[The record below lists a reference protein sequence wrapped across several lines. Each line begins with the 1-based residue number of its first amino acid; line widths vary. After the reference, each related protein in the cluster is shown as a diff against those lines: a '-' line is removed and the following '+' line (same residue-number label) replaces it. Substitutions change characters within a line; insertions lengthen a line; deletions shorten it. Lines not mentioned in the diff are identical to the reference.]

1 MSRPHARHCSN
12 LEAGVKP
19 VTQQRTT
26 TNDRPQ
32 EPMENRCVCYRFRS
46 WDDVLSSDRDRI
58 DLFWSFFSSQSKSG
72 LAAAPPD
79 RGMNGA
85 IGRIGGVFVM
95 QVLYKLAMMTMLAS
109 SSSQS
114 QRTKTECNCRIR
126 MERRT
131 TAAAAKTHTG
141 RCGLPNTAKVSEEV
155 EVERIR
161 KIHGR

>member
-1 MSRPHARHCSN
+1 
-12 LEAGVKP
+12 
-19 VTQQRTT
+19 
-26 TNDRPQ
+26 
-32 EPMENRCVCYRFRS
+32 
-46 WDDVLSSDRDRI
+46 
-58 DLFWSFFSSQSKSG
+58 
-72 LAAAPPD
+72 
-79 RGMNGA
+79 MNGA

-114 QRTKTECNCRIR
+114 QRTKTECNSRIR
-126 MERRT
+126 MARGT
-131 TAAAAKTHTG
+131 TAAAAAKTHTG